1 MEMRQFG
8 FLDRVIGEI
17 DKAIN
22 VLGAS
27 ARALRDMPE
36 APAQWRATQL
46 PATATD
52 ASGVAA
58 SAAVPQTPPPDLTDA
73 ERRQSCRLM
82 RVNHAGEV
90 SAQALYRGQALT
102 AGDPAVADAMRR
114 AATEE
119 TDHLAWCEQRLR
131 ELDGRVSLLNPL
143 WYAGSFAIGALAGAL
158 GGDRASLGF
167 IAETERQVESHL
179 SDHLG
184 RLPEADGRSRA
195 VLEQMKQ
202 DEMHHG
208 AQATAMGGESL
219 PTPVRG
225 AMHLMSRVMTGATY
239 WI

>member
-1 MEMRQFG
+1 MEMRQFD
-8 FLDRVIGEI
+8 FFDRVIGEI

-27 ARALRDMPE
+27 ARAVRAMPE
-36 APAQWRATQL
+36 APAQL
-46 PATATD
+46 
-52 ASGVAA
+52 
-58 SAAVPQTPPPDLTDA
+58 TPGLTEA

-102 AGDPAVADAMRR
+102 AGDPVVADAMRR

-119 TDHLAWCEQRLR
+119 TDHLAWCEQRLK

-179 SDHLG
+179 TDHLG
-184 RLPEADGRSRA
+184 RLADADGRSRA

-208 AQATAMGGESL
+208 AQATAMGGEAL
-219 PTPVRG
+219 PMPVRG